1 MHATGTNRVLK
12 GKVARDGFFAHSI
25 LSLIKNS
32 RDRLNFM
39 YFQQCLIKL
48 KGQYFEKIECGIINM
63 NKLQILYFD
72 IFKFFSSKLKSGLC
86 VASTLKNEKSLKI
99 DLSPLILDQNQ
110 KNLKSSFYTLEWLEG

>member
-1 MHATGTNRVLK
+1 
-12 GKVARDGFFAHSI
+12 
-25 LSLIKNS
+25 
-32 RDRLNFM
+32 M

-48 KGQYFEKIECGIINM
+48 KGQYFEKIECGIINI

-72 IFKFFSSKLKSGLC
+72 IFKFFFFKVKSGLC

-110 KNLKSSFYTLEWLEG
+110 KLLKSSFYTLERFEG